1 MQQSGTK
8 PRQLLYSVVG
18 LHALTMPQ
26 NPKKLL
32 EDRLNTLASILAI
45 GVDPHKAI
53 LFFQED
59 VSCNF
64 WIDLISY
71 ELFYLDSA
79 TLGAGVAF
87 KL

>member
-26 NPKKLL
+26 SPKKLL

-45 GVDPHKAI
+45 GVDPYKAI

-64 WIDLISY
+64 
-71 ELFYLDSA
+71 
-79 TLGAGVAF
+79 
-87 KL
+87 